1 MMMNDDQ
8 PVGGIYVYR
17 GGRAPNNI
25 THAIIDKS
33 VKVIDERAFR
43 NNPFLHTVE
52 MHDGIDRVR
61 EEAFHLCHSLLYV
74 NLRRIK
80 ILDSFAF
87 ANSGLTHVD
96 GDDLEIIRDN
106 AFQGCD
112 NLKKI
117 AFSSLRVIEPCAFED
132 TDLRELN
139 LPEVE
144 QIGVCAF
151 VSNSHL
157 RRIAIPLKANLFFI
171 DPLTD
176 GSEIVDTAFS
186 GCHINHVDLIGGIHE
201 TVSSLHMESWRND
214 MTHEINQINKT
225 LENSYSSKHNTA
237 VIRWWLQ
244 SVCSRIE
251 HYKTEHLKVL
261 KAATVLLELALW
273 KAKLSEKDED
283 ESSDCAKVKRIKIDV
298 EDARSEARGSCGAGM
313 NIIIKNV
320 LPFLELK

>member
-1 MMMNDDQ
+1 MMNDNQ

-25 THAIIDKS
+25 THAVIDES
-33 VKVIDERAFR
+33 VKVIDEGAFR
-43 NNPFLHTVE
+43 DNPFLHTVE

-61 EEAFHLCHSLLYV
+61 EVAFECCESLLYV

-87 ANSGLTHVD
+87 SDSGLTHVD

-106 AFQGCD
+106 AFQGCL
-112 NLKKI
+112 NLRKI
-117 AFSSLRVIEPCAFED
+117 ALPSLRIIESCAFEG

-151 VSNSHL
+151 DSNSHL
-157 RRIAIPLKANLFFI
+157 RRITITLKANLFFI

-176 GSEIVDTAFS
+176 DNDKIDTAFDS
-186 GCHINHVDLIGGIHE
+186 CRIDKVVLIGSIHE
-201 TVSSLHMESWRND
+201 TISSLHMERWRND
-214 MTHEINQINKT
+214 MTKEIDQINQMVSPHKT
-225 LENSYSSKHNTA
+225 T